1 MQMGLTVKEYTKRD
15 GRGRSGKI
23 QVVTGFDSPAIFD
36 IPYNAALHRHFIL
49 HELRLRIGRPPAYL
63 NRGRNKKKS
72 ERLGKYQRHVRS
84 MWKEAIL
91 RDAPL
96 LKGFFEEEPAW
107 RDKMLSWCDA
117 ALAALSQT
125 KTKSQSK

>member
-1 MQMGLTVKEYTKRD
+1 MGLTVKEYTKRD
-15 GRGRSGKI
+15 GRGRSRKI
-23 QVVTGFDSPAIFD
+23 LLVRGFDSPDIFD

-49 HELRLRIGRPPAYL
+49 HELRLRTGRPPAYL

-72 ERLGKYQRHVRS
+72 ERLGKYQRHVPS
-84 MWKEAIL
+84 TWKAAIL

-107 RDKMLSWCDA
+107 RDKMLRWCDA

-125 KTKSQSK
+125 QTKSRSK